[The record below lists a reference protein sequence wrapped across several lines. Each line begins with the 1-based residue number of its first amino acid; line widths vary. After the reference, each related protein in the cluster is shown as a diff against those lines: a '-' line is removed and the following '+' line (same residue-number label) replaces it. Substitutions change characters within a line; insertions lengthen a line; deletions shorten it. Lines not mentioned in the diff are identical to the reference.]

1 MCYRFTKMPFVLAL
15 MMTGFST
22 VAADV
27 PGVKIVTESATFQ
40 ELADSNARPELITD
54 KAVWAEGPVCTPE
67 GLFIF
72 SDVKQ
77 NRVMSWSEK
86 QGPKVWLAPSDYQNG
101 HAVDGKGR
109 IIAASHGRRAIVR
122 QEYDGT
128 WTTLADSWEGK
139 RLNSP
144 NDVTVA
150 PDGAIWFTDPTFGV
164 LSKEESYGG
173 KPEQDGE
180 YVYRYD
186 SSSRRLSRADTPEV
200 HSPNGL
206 AFSPDGKTLY
216 VSDTQQAHDFSNKK
230 LAHRIMVYRIDGARL
245 TSGRVFAEVTSG
257 IPDGITTDEKGNVW
271 SSSKEGVHVFSAQG
285 VRLGRIL
292 IPSEDTGNLA
302 LCSGADGRKWLY
314 VTAANLVLRLPI
326 KVSAAG
332 QNPAGISLKGR

>member
-1 MCYRFTKMPFVLAL
+1 MCYRFNKTPFLLAL

-27 PGVKIVTESATFQ
+27 PGVKIVTEIAAFH
-40 ELADSNARPELITD
+40 ELVVSNARPELITD

-77 NRVMSWSEK
+77 NRVMSWSEQ
-86 QGPKVWLAPSDYQNG
+86 QGLKVWLEPSDYQNG
-101 HAVDGKGR
+101 HSVDNNGR
-109 IIAASHGRRAIVR
+109 IIAASHGRRAILR
-122 QEYDGT
+122 QEHDGT
-128 WTTLADSWEGK
+128 WTTLVDSWQGK

-150 PDGAIWFTDPTFGV
+150 PDGAIWFSDPTFGV

-173 KPEQDGE
+173 KPEQTGE

-186 SSSRRLSRADTPEV
+186 PSSRSLSRADTPEV

-216 VSDTQQAHDFSNKK
+216 VSDTQLAHDFSNKK
-230 LAHRIMVYRIDGARL
+230 LAHRIVAYRIDGTRL
-245 TSGRVFAEVTSG
+245 TTGHVFAEVTPG

-271 SSSKEGVHVFSAQG
+271 SSSKEGVQVFSEQG
-285 VRLGRIL
+285 ERLGRIL
-292 IPSEDTGNLA
+292 VPSRDTGNLA

-314 VTAANLVLRLPI
+314 VTAANLVLRLPV
-326 KVSAAG
+326 KVSAA
-332 QNPAGISLKGR
+332 AGSLTGK

>member
-1 MCYRFTKMPFVLAL
+1 MCYRFSKTPFVLAL

-22 VAADV
+22 VAAEV
-27 PGVKIVTESATFQ
+27 PGVNIVTENVAFH
-40 ELADSNARPELITD
+40 ELADSNAHPELITD
-54 KAVWAEGPVCTPE
+54 RAVWAEGPVCTPK

-86 QGPKVWLAPSDYQNG
+86 QGLKVWLAPSDYQNG
-101 HAVDGKGR
+101 HSVDSKGR
-109 IIAASHGRRAIVR
+109 IIGASHGRRAIVR
-122 QEYDGT
+122 QKFDGT
-128 WTTLADSWEGK
+128 WTTLADSWAGK

-164 LSKEESYGG
+164 LNKQESYGG

-186 SSSRRLSRADTPEV
+186 ASSHKLSRASTPEV

-216 VSDTQQAHDFSNKK
+216 VSDTQLAHDFSNKK
-230 LAHRIMVYRIDGARL
+230 LAHRIMAYRLEGTRL
-245 TSGRVFAEVTSG
+245 TAGHVFAEVTPG

-271 SSSKEGVHVFSAQG
+271 SSSKEGVQIFSEKG
-285 VRLGRIL
+285 VRLGKIL
-292 IPSEDTGNLA
+292 MPSQDTGNLA

-314 VTAANLVLRLPI
+314 VTAANLVLRLPV
-326 KVSAAG
+326 KVSAA
-332 QNPAGISLKGR
+332 AGNLTNR